1 MNGVIRF
8 DQLNG
13 ERYHKYS
20 VRKRDSKP
28 KTKPR
33 AMCLRNYQNREKDV
47 YDTLHVKDM
56 KEVSNNGFLE
66 PKVSLVTSIYSII
79 TLKPEYFRSFY
90 F

>member
-13 ERYHKYS
+13 ERYHKHS

-28 KTKPR
+28 KTKPKV
-33 AMCLRNYQNREKDV
+33 MCLRNYQNREKDV

-56 KEVSNNGFLE
+56 KEVSNNGFQNQMYHYLH
-66 PKVSLVTSIYSII
+66 L
-79 TLKPEYFRSFY
+79 TL
-90 F
+90 